1 MAYVIAICG
10 SGGKT
15 TLCKE
20 LAAKYANENKK
31 VCITTST
38 NMWFDNDVRENFF
51 DISLGAGDNI
61 LSSHVGADTIRPN
74 CRGEHCEPGKVYY
87 AGNEDKKKDKLI
99 PLNAADYK
107 KLCDTFDYI
116 IIEADGSRAM
126 PMKIPYGVDVKSTV
140 GVDIIRPNGKGE
152 HCEPIIPDNVNE
164 IIVVV
169 GMEAIGRRIG
179 YICHRFDEFY
189 GKDKF
194 LSDNNIT
201 PNTKVDEAL
210 IDMFVNHY
218 YVEMLSS
225 KFSNAKIKIYKND
238 YCVIRTS
245 DGRSGNSEIIE
256 QSFIKQKDIPQK
268 ICIALCASGFS
279 KRFGSENKLL
289 ENVSKKRTFECEKP
303 EEEIRRERDNTKL
316 YQVMLNIVLAAKR
329 KVKERL
335 NKDLSISDLQI
346 DVAVIS
352 QYDEILNDKD
362 YQKDVAFIK
371 NENAN
376 EGLSSSIKLAVS
388 KYKNYDAIAFL
399 NSDMPNLD
407 TDEFANFIFYSILN
421 NHKMA
426 SMFTDMPKNPAY
438 FEKEYFDE
446 ILKIDGDRGPRELLD
461 KNIYELY
468 RYYIDPKQL
477 FEIDT
482 KEDLKEFNDM
492 QFNVFLSD

>member
-1 MAYVIAICG
+1 MAYVIAVCG

-51 DISLGAGDNI
+51 DISLGVGDNI

-87 AGNEDKKKDKLI
+87 AGNEDKKKGKLI
-99 PLNAADYK
+99 PLNADDYK
-107 KLCDTFDYI
+107 KLCGIFDYV
-116 IIEADGSRAM
+116 IIETDGSRAM
-126 PMKIPYGVDVKSTV
+126 PMKIPNAG
-140 GVDIIRPNGKGE
+140 
-152 HCEPIIPDNVNE
+152 EPIIPDNVNE

-268 ICIALCASGFS
+268 ICIELCASGFS

-289 ENVSKKRTFECEKP
+289 ENVSKTRTFELEKP

-329 KVKERL
+329 KVNERL

-388 KYKNYDAIAFL
+388 KYKNYDAIVFL

-407 TDEFANFIFYSILN
+407 IDEFANFIFYSILN

-468 RYYIDPKQL
+468 RYYIDPKLL

-482 KEDLKEFNDM
+482 KEDLSKFKDM
-492 QFNVFLSD
+492 QLEEFIKY

>member
-51 DISLGAGDNI
+51 DISLGVGDNI

-87 AGNEDKKKDKLI
+87 AGNEDKKKGKLI
-99 PLNAADYK
+99 PLNADEYK

-126 PMKIPYGVDVKSTV
+126 PMKIPNAG
-140 GVDIIRPNGKGE
+140 
-152 HCEPIIPDNVNE
+152 EPIIPDNVNE

-201 PNTKVDEAL
+201 PNTKVDETL

-218 YVEMLSS
+218 YVEMLSN
-225 KFSNAKIKIYKND
+225 KFPNAKIKIYKND

-256 QSFIKQKDIPQK
+256 QSFINQKDIPKK

-289 ENVSKKRTFECEKP
+289 ENVSKKRTFESEKS

-335 NKDLSISDLQI
+335 DKDLSINDLQI

-352 QYDEILNDKD
+352 QYDEILNDPD
-362 YQKDVAFIK
+362 YQKDVTFIK

-376 EGLSSSIKLAVS
+376 EGLSSSIKLAVN
-388 KYKNYDAIAFL
+388 KYKNHDAIVFL

-407 TDEFANFIFYSILN
+407 IDEFANFIFYSILN

-446 ILKIDGDRGPRELLD
+446 ILKIDGDKGPRELLD

-482 KEDLKEFNDM
+482 KEDLREFNEM
-492 QFNVFLSD
+492 QLNDFLSD